1 VAVLPLTFTVPVTA
15 APPIDLASAKLA
27 FVSVALFIGS
37 EKVADTEEFV
47 ATPFAAL
54 AGNVVDTVGTDD
66 GGGSESEL
74 SGLPPPQ
81 AASTKAS
88 TGTSSKAFA
97 GKIGI
102 LIPSFL
108 DRYSNAYWWSRKLE
122 GQGARNSHTAATDE
136 FGTSVVRMLQIV
148 ARRVM

>member
-15 APPIDLASAKLA
+15 ALPIDLASAKLA

-102 LIPSFL
+102 LIP
-108 DRYSNAYWWSRKLE
+108 
-122 GQGARNSHTAATDE
+122 
-136 FGTSVVRMLQIV
+136 
-148 ARRVM
+148 